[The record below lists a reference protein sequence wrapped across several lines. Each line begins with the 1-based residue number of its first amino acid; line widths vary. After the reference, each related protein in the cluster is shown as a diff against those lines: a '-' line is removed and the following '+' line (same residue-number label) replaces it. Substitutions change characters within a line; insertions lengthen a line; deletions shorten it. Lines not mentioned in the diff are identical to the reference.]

1 MTYRFALLLGTLLFG
16 LGGCT
21 GDAVKPS
28 PTSDQVIAAQL
39 RARGGHGEMGGPE
52 AGAIADAYHQQ
63 IARPSQKPQS
73 PLSGSQDSGINP

>member
-1 MTYRFALLLGTLLFG
+1 MLGTLLFG

-39 RARGGHGEMGGPE
+39 RARGTHGDMDGRE
-52 AGAIADAYHQQ
+52 AGAIADAYRQQ
-63 IARPSQKPQS
+63 IAKPSQASQS
-73 PLSGSQDSGINP
+73 PMSGSPDSGINP